1 MNTELCWLCSFFVL
15 IVSVLFTIKPTN
27 FEKPDLW
34 IFEKHN
40 QTSINSGSVFNFICY
55 FQIALGLKNQMV
67 VCLKFITKPQST
79 SVSWYQ
85 LHLVH
90 LILNAKFLMWKT
102 HGNVFV
108 GHLGQW
114 PFYPKIALDHERG
127 GGELTDTF

>member
-27 FEKPDLW
+27 FKKPYLW

-67 VCLKFITKPQST
+67 VCLKFITKTPIYVSELIST
-79 SVSWYQ
+79 PFSPFDIKCK
-85 LHLVH
+85 
-90 LILNAKFLMWKT
+90 ILNVENPWKCICRASRAVTFLSQDCTRSW
-102 HGNVFV
+102 
-108 GHLGQW
+108 
-114 PFYPKIALDHERG
+114 A
-127 GGELTDTF
+127 GELTDTF